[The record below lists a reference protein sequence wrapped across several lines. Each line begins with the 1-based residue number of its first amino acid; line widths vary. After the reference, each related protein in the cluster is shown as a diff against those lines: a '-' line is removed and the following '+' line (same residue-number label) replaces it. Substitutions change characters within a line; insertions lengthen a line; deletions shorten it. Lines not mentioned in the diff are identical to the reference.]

1 MAVLWAVLLA
11 GCAASGQRVKQ
22 EALAPAPAVWL
33 LEVQDAP
40 VALRE
45 VSHLAPGD
53 RVEVKS
59 QGPELQVSLRFA
71 HGVRGTRSEDSH
83 SGQGAHPRL
92 TRAVREARYEEA
104 RRALAEV
111 AEREQDDVSREVVAA
126 LPEEALR
133 RMALHREGNLLLE
146 SLFDAMT
153 SGHVRPEELEQA
165 ARLLAAEAQ
174 RRHLTPE
181 AFVRAVER
189 ARIFPYEAMGL
200 TKGGAPLT
208 AGKREDG
215 RIWVELT
222 PRSFEDRYRA
232 EAATLHGL
240 EYVLEPD
247 ELVGVRLYDE
257 GGGVVYVPALYLLL
271 LSHED
276 SARVGWKM
284 VEAGAL
290 GLSLGAGALVEAGV
304 EAGVAARVLVACDRV
319 AVAMGLATSLLL
331 EHRGWLVERFGVEGR
346 GLVYGL
352 EVFHSA
358 LAVYG
363 GIRLGMAA
371 PSLVRGLR
379 ELYRGFLERARA
391 QRRLG
396 RLTQEEAARVARL
409 QQPLEGMFQEL
420 DAMREAGGAT
430 PPAGVGAKVIPLESA
445 RRGRRVA
452 EEELPLAATGTD
464 ARLLPIERQSAAGS
478 ETPVASLRRREAG
491 GARSPQAASVPS
503 VKGPAGSG
511 HQGDPRAASQGSGSA
526 RSAPRQYRLDAV
538 EEWRQPHLTED
549 GKVLP
554 FKGTRHPPEPIVILG
569 RNRAGMVIRDG
580 RNTLRFDKNGFAEFD
595 TEFEMILESVHIG
608 SARPDLH
615 FKAAN
620 KRLYEAIEAEPD
632 LARRLGLSREE
643 SARLAHTAE
652 APEGYVWHHHQDVGR
667 MQLVRRE
674 VHRLANPHTG
684 GMSIW
689 GGGHPR
695 SARKG
700 ER

>member
-1 MAVLWAVLLA
+1 MTVLWAVLLA
-11 GCAASGQRVKQ
+11 GCAASGPRVKP

-33 LEVQDAP
+33 LDVQDAP
-40 VALRE
+40 VALLE

-71 HGVRGTRSEDSH
+71 HGVRVTPLVRRVSGTTPVFLRSEDSH
-83 SGQGAHPRL
+83 SGQGARTRL

-111 AEREQDDVSREVVAA
+111 AEREQDNVSREVVAA

-181 AFVRAVER
+181 AFVSAVER

-222 PRSFEDRYRA
+222 PRSFEDKYRA
-232 EAATLHGL
+232 EAVTLYGL

-331 EHRGWLVERFGVEGR
+331 EHRGWLMERFGVEGR

-391 QRRLG
+391 QSRLG
-396 RLTQEEAARVARL
+396 KLTQEEAARVARL
-409 QQPLEGMFQEL
+409 QQHLEGMFQEL

-452 EEELPLAATGTD
+452 EEEVPLAATGTD
-464 ARLLPIERQSAAGS
+464 ARLLPI
-478 ETPVASLRRREAG
+478 V
-491 GARSPQAASVPS
+491 
-503 VKGPAGSG
+503 
-511 HQGDPRAASQGSGSA
+511 
-526 RSAPRQYRLDAV
+526 
-538 EEWRQPHLTED
+538 TED
-549 GKVLP
+549 GTVLP
-554 FKGTRHPPEPIVILG
+554 FKGTRNPPEPIVILG
-569 RNRAGMVIRDG
+569 RNRAGMVIQDG
-580 RNTLRFDKNGFAEFD
+580 RNTMRFDKNGFAEFD
-595 TEFEMILESVHIG
+595 TEFEIILESVHIG

-620 KRLYEAIEAEPD
+620 KRLYEAIKAEPD

-643 SARLAHTAE
+643 TARLSHTAE
-652 APEGYVWHHHQDVGR
+652 APKGYVWHHHQDVGR

-695 SARKG
+695 STRKG

>member
-1 MAVLWAVLLA
+1 M
-11 GCAASGQRVKQ
+11 
-22 EALAPAPAVWL
+22 
-33 LEVQDAP
+33 
-40 VALRE
+40 
-45 VSHLAPGD
+45 
-53 RVEVKS
+53 
-59 QGPELQVSLRFA
+59 
-71 HGVRGTRSEDSH
+71 SEGSR
-83 SGQGAHPRL
+83 SGQGTPTGLA
-92 TRAVREARYEEA
+92 RAVREARYEEA
-104 RRALAEV
+104 QRALAEV

-126 LPEEALR
+126 LPEELLK
-133 RMALHREGNLLLE
+133 RMAQNREGNLLLE

-153 SGHVRPEELEQA
+153 SGHVTAEEMEQA

-174 RRHLTPE
+174 RRHSTPE
-181 AFVRAVER
+181 EFVRAVER
-189 ARIFPYEAMGL
+189 VRVFPYEAMGL

-222 PRSFEDRYRA
+222 PRSFEDKYRA
-232 EAATLHGL
+232 EAATLYGL

-271 LSHED
+271 LSRED

-290 GLSLGAGALVEAGV
+290 GLSLGASALVEAGV
-304 EAGVAARVLVACDRV
+304 DAGVAARVLGACDRV

-331 EHRGWLVERFGVEGR
+331 EHRGWLVERFGAEGR
-346 GLVYGL
+346 GFVYGL

-379 ELYRGFLERARA
+379 ELYQGFLERAQA
-391 QRRLG
+391 QSRLG
-396 RLTQEEAARVARL
+396 RLMQEEAARVARL
-409 QQPLEGMFQEL
+409 QQQMEELFQEL
-420 DAMREAGGAT
+420 DAIRKAGGAT
-430 PPAGVGAKVIPLESA
+430 PQAGMGAKVIPLESA
-445 RRGRRVA
+445 RRGSKAHSAGGGARTA
-452 EEELPLAATGTD
+452 EDEVPLAATGTD
-464 ARLLPIERQSAAGS
+464 ARLLPIERQGGMRGAA
-478 ETPVASLRRREAG
+478 PVASLRRGTG
-491 GARSPQAASVPS
+491 GARSP
-503 VKGPAGSG
+503 
-511 HQGDPRAASQGSGSA
+511 SA
-526 RSAPRQYRLDAV
+526 TSAPRQYRLDTV
-538 EEWRQPHLTED
+538 EAWRKPHLTED

-554 FKGTRHPPEPIVILG
+554 FKGSRHPPEPIVILG

-580 RNTLRFDKNGFAEFD
+580 RNTMRFDKNGFADFD
-595 TEFEMILESVHIG
+595 TEFEMVLESSHVG

-620 KRLYEAIEAEPD
+620 KRLYETIQADSD
-632 LARRLGLSREE
+632 LARRLGLTSDEV
-643 SARLAHTAE
+643 ARLPHAAE

-674 VHRLANPHTG
+674 AHRLANPHTG
-684 GMSIW
+684 GMAIW

-695 SARKG
+695 SVRKG
-700 ER
+700 AR